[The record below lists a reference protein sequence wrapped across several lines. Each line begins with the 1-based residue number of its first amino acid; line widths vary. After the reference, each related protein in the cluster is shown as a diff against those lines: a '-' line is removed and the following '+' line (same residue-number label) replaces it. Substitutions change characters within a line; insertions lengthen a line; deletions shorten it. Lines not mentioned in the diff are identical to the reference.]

1 VTLAEILA
9 AAAASLDVVAEPMPG
24 GGTDWR
30 SGETVF
36 ASLDA
41 DGRVASFRLDAVLAA
56 AAQRTPDTGPSGHGP
71 AWVTFAPTV
80 IDGHAVDR
88 ATAWF
93 LAAARRAGG

>member
-1 VTLAEILA
+1 MTLTEVLV
-9 AAAASLDVVAEPMPG
+9 AAAASLDVVPERTSG
-24 GGTDWR
+24 GETDWR
-30 SGETVF
+30 RGETRF

-41 DGRVASFRLDAVLAA
+41 DGRVASFRLDATLAA
-56 AAQRTPDTGPSGHGP
+56 AARRTPDTGPSGHGP
-71 AWVTFAPTV
+71 EWVTFAPTV

>member
-1 VTLAEILA
+1 MTLAEILA
-9 AAAASLDVVAEPMPG
+9 AAAASLDVVPERTRG
-24 GGTDWR
+24 GETEWR
-30 SGETVF
+30 RGETVF

-41 DGRVASFRLDAVLAA
+41 DGRVAAFRLDAVLAS
-56 AAQRTPDTGPSGHGP
+56 AAQRTPDTRPSERGPE
-71 AWVTFAPTV
+71 WVTFAPTV